1 MRRVSG
7 SVALASLLLV
17 AYSARAMPNGGKLLP
32 ETVPGESRLIELYEQ
47 YSAAV
52 VKVKVATQT
61 TDEEGNEKV
70 ELTVQSGFYIDE
82 LGTVLTNA
90 VPMQQGP
97 RIRIE
102 KNNLQLLAVPI
113 ASDSRSNLALIRVAK
128 PPSGLT
134 YIDLSLP
141 PTTPP
146 IGSLAYSITSPLDF
160 AATPKQGIVTGHES
174 GFSEIVFPFTYTR
187 ISIPSG
193 PAEGGSPVFNSSGKL
208 IGISVASL
216 PDVNSSY
223 IVPTRAL
230 QTIISR
236 LEEKTGGVH
245 PIVRAV
251 VLERTDPDSLE
262 QRLIVDKIDP
272 KSAAARSGLKTGDQI
287 ISLNNQKLKDLNSWR
302 DAIFF
307 NESDSFVSLLVQR
320 NDQEKEITLLLE
332 SE

>member
-1 MRRVSG
+1 M
-7 SVALASLLLV
+7 ASLLLA
-17 AYSARAMPNGGKLLP
+17 AYSARATPNDGSLPP
-32 ETVPGESRLIELYEQ
+32 ETVPGESRLIELYQ
-47 YSAAV
+47 RYSAAV
-52 VKVKVATQT
+52 VKVKVATQS
-61 TDEEGNEKV
+61 TDDKGNEKV
-70 ELTVQSGFYIDE
+70 ALTVQTGFYIDE
-82 LGTVLTNA
+82 LGTVITNA

-102 KNNLQLLAVPI
+102 KDNLQLLAVPI

-128 PPSGLT
+128 PPSSLT
-134 YIDLSLP
+134 YIELSP
-141 PTTPP
+141 PATTPS
-146 IGSLAYSITSPLDF
+146 IGSLAYSITSPLDL

-174 GFSEIVFPFTYTR
+174 GFGEIVFPFTYTR

-193 PAEGGSPVFNSSGKL
+193 PAEGGSPVFNSSGEL

-236 LEEKTGGVH
+236 LEEKKGSIH
-245 PIVRAV
+245 PMVRAV
-251 VLERTDPDSLE
+251 VLERTDPYSLE
-262 QRLIVDKIDP
+262 QSLIVDQIDP
-272 KSAAARSGLKTGDQI
+272 QSAAARSGLKVGDQI
-287 ISLNNQKLKDLNSWR
+287 TSLNGQKLKDLNDWR

-320 NDQEKEITLLLE
+320 NEQEKEITLLLE